1 MAKYVIEI
9 PDNTHWIQWIMEGT
23 KDHHP
28 YMDWKLVEDLT
39 PYTEPDEDESLWDK
53 GYSCGL
59 KDGREM
65 EQDEIRQKVEKEVWG
80 LAKEIVNMEY
90 EDFSKCFDVT
100 DDYWEV
106 NIMDIMSYSEA
117 KTKYEEWRKRKDEIR
132 VGDEVVVN
140 GTRAVVMKLDE
151 TGNIDRY
158 FTSDG
163 TTFGNISGFQN
174 YEVTKTNRHFSEVAE
189 LLKKMREE

>member
-9 PDNTHWIQWIMEGT
+9 PDNTHWIQWIIEGT

-39 PYTEPDEDESLWDK
+39 PYTEPDE
-53 GYSCGL
+53 
-59 KDGREM
+59 
-65 EQDEIRQKVEKEVWG
+65 QEIRQKVEQEVWE

-132 VGDEVVVN
+132 VGDEVANV
-140 GTRAVVMKLDE
+140 RELLEKYYHL
-151 TGNIDRY
+151 
-158 FTSDG
+158 
-163 TTFGNISGFQN
+163 
-174 YEVTKTNRHFSEVAE
+174 VAE

>member
-39 PYTEPDEDESLWDK
+39 PYTEPDE
-53 GYSCGL
+53 
-59 KDGREM
+59 
-65 EQDEIRQKVEKEVWG
+65 QEIRQKVEQEVWE

-132 VGDEVVVN
+132 VGDEVANV
-140 GTRAVVMKLDE
+140 RELLEKYYHL
-151 TGNIDRY
+151 
-158 FTSDG
+158 
-163 TTFGNISGFQN
+163 
-174 YEVTKTNRHFSEVAE
+174 VAE